1 MYVMLLSDLSPT
13 QISLSLLLLT
23 FGPRQV
29 KQMGVDDLA
38 GPRNK
43 GISSNKI
50 SPALTTLVDTRILED
65 KGSRFYLGL
74 INFELHGLE
83 FFHLYVRDVF
93 VI

>member
-1 MYVMLLSDLSPT
+1 MVTSNPAPT
-13 QISLSLLLLT
+13 QFSLSLLLLT

-50 SPALTTLVDTRILED
+50 SPALTTLVDTRILEE
-65 KGSRFYLGL
+65 KGSRF
-74 INFELHGLE
+74 I
-83 FFHLYVRDVF
+83 
-93 VI
+93 